1 MISFGQTAF
10 FRDTQL
16 QAKLLIFDARMV
28 IPLFMML
35 LHIRIWTIIVFIS
48 FLAISVFVERKGMRL
63 ENAVRRIRAWSVGK
77 WRPARGHDYI
87 RQPVDFS
94 YEARMN
100 PRLFADLIDEKSE
113 YTSPSGASFGQKEGP
128 SYA

>member
-16 QAKLLIFDARMV
+16 QARLLIFDARMV

-63 ENAVRRIRAWSVGK
+63 ENAVRRVRAWSVGK

-94 YEARMN
+94 YEARMD
-100 PRLFADLIDEKSE
+100 PRLFSSLTDEKSE
-113 YTSPSGASFGQKEGP
+113 SIPPQDVSFGQKEGA
-128 SYA
+128 SHA